1 MKQCATPND
10 IVAYNARLRH
20 SMADKLFFV
29 ERVPAE
35 VTVFADFGCADG
47 YLLRQLHMERREWPG
62 GWDCHFIGY
71 DHNPQMIREAKG
83 RRTMGVYEFTSDY
96 AMFAARLER
105 HHKLGRKSCLVLS
118 SVVHEVLSQDP
129 NQFAAFWHNIR
140 LLGCDYIA
148 IRDMACEDRAHDDDI
163 TASEHDAMTRNWR
176 LTHAVGSHTVQ
187 FDAAY
192 ASRAEFLQGLLKAD
206 YEDNWDNELEENYFP
221 LTAEQWL
228 NLTTIGSGYK
238 LRHFE
243 HAPLAFLQQKWREQ
257 YGIYVADPTHI
268 KLLLQKEA

>member
-1 MKQCATPND
+1 M
-10 IVAYNARLRH
+10 V
-20 SMADKLFFV
+20 DKLFFV
-29 ERVPAE
+29 ERVPGE

-71 DHNPQMIREAKG
+71 DHNPDMIREAKA
-83 RRTMGVYEFTSDY
+83 RRTIGVYEFTSDF
-96 AMFAARLER
+96 AMFAARLDR
-105 HHKLGRKSCLVLS
+105 HHRLGRKSCLVLS

-129 NQFAAFWHNIR
+129 LQFEAFWHNIR

-148 IRDMACEDRAHDDDI
+148 VRDMAVEERAHHVSPEPAEYAATWDNDRI
-163 TASEHDAMTRNWR
+163 RTVVYNERPTRAGW
-176 LTHAVGSHTVQ
+176 
-187 FDAAY
+187 
-192 ASRAEFLQGLLKAD
+192 LQALLKAD
-206 YEDNWDNELEENYFP
+206 YADNFENELRENYFP

-228 NLTTIGSGYK
+228 NFTTIGTGYK

-243 HAPLAFLQQKWREQ
+243 HAPLAFLQRKWREQ
-257 YGIYVADPTHI
+257 YGIYVPDPTHI